1 MFTNRANSG
10 VYFGWYVVGASLFI
24 ALVTIGVRN
33 AMGVFVIPM
42 SEEFGWSRGAISL
55 AGGLGVLVNGLTQPF
70 LGMLF
75 DRKGRIS
82 IVVSLVVVA
91 LATMALSLTF
101 HIFFLAFMFGIVAST
116 ALSGASLTNTG
127 ALLSK
132 WFRRRRATAIGINA
146 SGSSFGALLLV
157 PFATYFMQATDSW
170 RATWVAMGIIM
181 LWAVPFAWI
190 FLRDDP
196 AEMGLQP
203 DGDREVIQESGSAP
217 PAVRPNGPLD
227 TASWSECF
235 RSAPFWQMSMAY
247 VVCGTTTFVLSFH
260 FVAFA
265 QEDRGMSPGLAA
277 GAFALMGGLNVV
289 GGIGAGVISDRFS
302 RKNLL
307 ALVYATR
314 GTAYMLLIVPPLL
327 GIPVLSG
334 ELGVWLFATVAGV
347 SWIATASLTTT
358 LTADVYGLR
367 ALGTISG
374 LTFTFHQFGGF
385 AMVLLAGVLNDL
397 TGSYTIPF
405 LFAGSLLFPAAITA
419 FFIKE
424 RKYSARY
431 QSQPLI
437 EPAPGD

>member
-1 MFTNRANSG
+1 VSTNAAKPAFF
-10 VYFGWYVVGASLFI
+10 FGWYVVGVSLFI
-24 ALVTIGVRN
+24 ALVAVGARN
-33 AMGVFVIPM
+33 SIGVFVIPM

-75 DRKGRIS
+75 DRRGRIS

-91 LATMALSLTF
+91 MATMALSLTF
-101 HIFFLAFMFGIVAST
+101 HIIFLAFMFGIVAST

-127 ALLSK
+127 ALLSR
-132 WFRRRRATAIGINA
+132 WFRRKRGTVIALNA
-146 SGSSFGALLLV
+146 SGASFGAILLV

-170 RATWVAMGIIM
+170 RATWVAMGIIV
-181 LWAVPFAWI
+181 LWAVPFTWV

-196 AEMGLQP
+196 ARMGLQP
-203 DGDREVIQESGSAP
+203 DGDPEIASEDGVPRASP
-217 PAVRPNGPLD
+217 PNGPLE
-227 TASWSECF
+227 TSRWSDSL

-247 VVCGTTTFVLSFH
+247 VVCGTTTFVLAFH

-265 QEDRGMSPGLAA
+265 QEDRGISPGLAA
-277 GAFALMGGLNVV
+277 GIFALMGGLNVV
-289 GGIGAGVISDRFS
+289 GSIGAGMLSDKFT

-307 ALVYATR
+307 ATIYVTR
-314 GTAYMLLIVPPLL
+314 GVAYMILMVPPIV

-334 ELGVWLFATVAGV
+334 ELGVWLFAAVAGV
-347 SWIATASLTTT
+347 SWIATAPLTTT

-367 ALGTISG
+367 ALGTIAG
-374 LTFTFHQFGGF
+374 LTFMFHQFGGF
-385 AMVLLAGVLNDL
+385 AMVLLAGILKDA

-424 RKYSARY
+424 RKYSSRY
-431 QSQPLI
+431 QSQLAVA
-437 EPAPGD
+437 PAASD